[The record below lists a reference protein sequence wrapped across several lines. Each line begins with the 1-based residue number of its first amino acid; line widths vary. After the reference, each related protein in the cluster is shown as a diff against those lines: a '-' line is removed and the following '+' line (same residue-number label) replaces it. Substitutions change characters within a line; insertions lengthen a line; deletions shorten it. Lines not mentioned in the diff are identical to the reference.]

1 MNEGDIYTLL
11 DGLEDLRVDY
21 VVARVMSKSDLAAL
35 RMAGIS
41 KAGYYLWS
49 EEERQHL
56 SDVVQTIKRKFAA
69 KRIYEQLLLDLQ
81 NNPVQMENPEDPRSN
96 CGYVYFIRQQDKI
109 KIGYSKNV
117 DARLRQLQT
126 SSPVKLELV
135 GYIEGDQE
143 TEKQLH
149 ELFDDYRLSGEW
161 FSYSEE
167 IQDHIS
173 GLDLIAGKEQE

>member
-1 MNEGDIYTLL
+1 
-11 DGLEDLRVDY
+11 
-21 VVARVMSKSDLAAL
+21 
-35 RMAGIS
+35 
-41 KAGYYLWS
+41 
-49 EEERQHL
+49 
-56 SDVVQTIKRKFAA
+56 
-69 KRIYEQLLLDLQ
+69 
-81 NNPVQMENPEDPRSN
+81 
-96 CGYVYFIRQQDKI
+96 
-109 KIGYSKNV
+109 
-117 DARLRQLQT
+117 LRQLQT